1 MIFPMKITCFES
13 LKWTNLELI
22 KYAETEAE
30 AWSKAWPQNIN
41 ENLTMEEFNKNF
53 KWLDAWL
60 SVHFKYIMKILLP
73 YIFSIILILFYII
86 NLKRKSLDNL
96 ISNHKHYLLLLFALI
111 STIIF
116 FS

>member
-1 MIFPMKITCFES
+1 MDIKKCVDKRMYDISMKITCFES

-73 YIFSIILILFYII
+73 YIFNNINFVLYYQFKKKII
-86 NLKRKSLDNL
+86 R
-96 ISNHKHYLLLLFALI
+96 
-111 STIIF
+111 
-116 FS
+116 